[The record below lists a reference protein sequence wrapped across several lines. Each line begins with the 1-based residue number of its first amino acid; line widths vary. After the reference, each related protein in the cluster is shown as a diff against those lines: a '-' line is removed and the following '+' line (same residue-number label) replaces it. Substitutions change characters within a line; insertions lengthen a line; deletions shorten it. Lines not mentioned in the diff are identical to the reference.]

1 MSIVC
6 KRNVD
11 EVASRVET
19 AVVYQH
25 TMMYMTSASIVQKSV
40 AACFS
45 PHDSRDVVAAA
56 AVRRVETMYHKRHV
70 TQAGATVV
78 VDIVHC
84 ECSEQR
90 HGPLNKV
97 ADAD

>member
-1 MSIVC
+1 
-6 KRNVD
+6 
-11 EVASRVET
+11 
-19 AVVYQH
+19 
-25 TMMYMTSASIVQKSV
+25 MTSASIVQKSV

-45 PHDSRDVVAAA
+45 PHDSREVVAA

-78 VDIVHC
+78 VDIVHW
-84 ECSEQR
+84 ECIEQR
-90 HGPLNKV
+90 HGSLNKV